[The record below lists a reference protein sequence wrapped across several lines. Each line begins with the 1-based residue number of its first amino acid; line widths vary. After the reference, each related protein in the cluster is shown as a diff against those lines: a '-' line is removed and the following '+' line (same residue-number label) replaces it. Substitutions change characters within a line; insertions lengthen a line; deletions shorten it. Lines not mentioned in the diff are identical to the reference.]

1 VSGGPEAVE
10 ANTAEIASL
19 FPALA
24 AALTRDNAPSDGRGV
39 LSAGGVVNPDVLH
52 AMILLTAEVP
62 AACTIATGITGEPW
76 QRRPLATCLRAIPRF
91 HERLTIIGRLDA
103 AKSLASSVARWHR
116 TVKLALGLWTPDVPI
131 GWDCPWCE
139 DPAPLLAVGSEGF
152 LSENG
157 TKVIWQYAAVIRCP
171 ACSASWD
178 ESQWEHLGRFLL
190 SV

>member
-1 VSGGPEAVE
+1 VSGSPEAVE
-10 ANTAEIASL
+10 ENIAEIADL

-39 LSAGGVVNPDVLH
+39 LSAGGVVNADVLH

-103 AKSLASSVARWHR
+103 ATSLESAVARWRR
-116 TVKLALGLWTPDVPI
+116 TVKLALGLCTPDTRI
-131 GWDCPWCE
+131 GFDCPLHE
-139 DPAPLLAVGSEGF
+139 EPSPLLMAGAEGF
-152 LSENG
+152 IRPGHTVVWVGDGRIHCRFCGEAWPVWQWRRLGLLLEN
-157 TKVIWQYAAVIRCP
+157 A
-171 ACSASWD
+171 
-178 ESQWEHLGRFLL
+178 
-190 SV
+190 